1 MPQGAAWSGG
11 LPRAPQGPCLP
22 ALSRE
27 TSQETVR
34 FLGTCVSPRRLE
46 RVRLW
51 DLNALLQVSGSC
63 VTFSVLG
70 INSFSTKPVSLLKF
84 LTGGDGSRTHTLWDG
99 PFIPACVNGTV
110 CIRLSP
116 FVVVYLH
123 PFIVAHAD
131 LKGPVVCGSSACSA
145 SLSHPESSPRCS

>member
-1 MPQGAAWSGG
+1 M
-11 LPRAPQGPCLP
+11 
-22 ALSRE
+22 
-27 TSQETVR
+27 R
-34 FLGTCVSPRRLE
+34 FPGTRVSSRRLE
-46 RVRLW
+46 RMRLW

-63 VTFSVLG
+63 VTFSDLG